1 MSMVNETLVEAVTE
15 AVFLKKELIMPP
27 SIMEIVGLLL
37 LMFIT
42 FLANVG
48 GLGGG
53 GVLIPFM
60 LFFLDLSVQECVP
73 LAMFFAFIASLTRFI
88 VNFN

>member
-1 MSMVNETLVEAVTE
+1 MVNTTLLEAVTE

-53 GVLIPFM
+53 GVLTPFM
-60 LFFLDLSVQECVP
+60 LFFMDLS
-73 LAMFFAFIASLTRFI
+73 I
-88 VNFN
+88 